1 MGPRGEFLAGVRA
14 ELPLVVGVVPFGLI
28 YGVLAGDAGI
38 PAEAA
43 VAMSVI
49 IFAGSAQFIAV
60 QLLASAAPGGIL
72 LLTTLV
78 VNLRHVLYSASLA
91 PALRRLRPGWRWLL
105 AYLLTDEAY
114 AVVIRRFTAPGA
126 GRHPEVNER
135 PATGRE
141 PRTEAATEA
150 RHWFFLGA
158 GLTLWL
164 SWLAS
169 TAGGA
174 YLGTVI
180 PSGWNLEFMLTL
192 TFIAIVVPMLA
203 DRPLVIA
210 AGSAAVV
217 SVAAAA
223 LPMRLG
229 LIAGAL
235 AGITAGLAADRR
247 RG

>member
-1 MGPRGEFLAGVRA
+1 
-14 ELPLVVGVVPFGLI
+14 VVPFGLI

-38 PAEAA
+38 ASEAA
-43 VAMSVI
+43 VAMSAI
-49 IFAGSAQFIAV
+49 IFAGSAQFIAT
-60 QLLASAAPGGIL
+60 QLLASGAPAVIL

-91 PALRRLRPGWRWLL
+91 PALRPLRAGWRWLL

-114 AVVIRRFTAPGA
+114 AVVIRRFSGPPESAP
-126 GRHPEVNER
+126 H
-135 PATGRE
+135 
-141 PRTEAATEA
+141 

-158 GLTLWL
+158 GLMLWT

-169 TAGGA
+169 SAAGV
-174 YLGTVI
+174 YLGTLV
-180 PSGWNLEFMLTL
+180 PAAWGLEFMLTL

-210 AGSAAVV
+210 AAAAAVV
-217 SVAAAA
+217 SVAAAS

-229 LIAGAL
+229 LMAGAA
-235 AGITAGLAADRR
+235 AGITAGLLAERR
-247 RG
+247 RP